1 MQRSA
6 IFLCAVFFC
15 LFTLVSLPIKAQE
28 LSGFEEDNSEIL
40 ARNLTPAQLE
50 KIKRAETAADQ
61 FVKRWQET
69 LDLRIVSQEMYA
81 RNSFYQMCNTFQV
94 IHILMFISGKSSIDP
109 IKVKNELGLEAM
121 QELNFAFWN
130 LAHISDEFELAKT
143 EKELKLQGIPCLMK
157 AKAKEPLPV
166 FKYNQNRPLDVKTL
180 KLAISTMNQAQQC
193 LQKDL
198 GKDFYKT
205 KTYQDNYQKARAEN
219 RPPKMYRD
227 WSDWGLFDL
236 DVIRVERGEFEIYFV
251 EEDGEMRV
259 LTLGYEL

>member
-6 IFLCAVFFC
+6 IFVCAVFFC

-28 LSGFEEDNSEIL
+28 LSDFEEDESEIL
-40 ARNLTPAQLE
+40 ASDLTPVQIE
-50 KIKRAETAADQ
+50 KIKRAEAAADQ
-61 FVKRWQET
+61 FIKRWQET

-81 RNSFYQMCNTFQV
+81 RNSFYQLCNAFQV

-143 EKELKLQGIPCLMK
+143 EKELRLQGIPCLMK
-157 AKAKEPLPV
+157 AKAKESV

-180 KLAISTMNQAQQC
+180 KLMISTCNNANLC
-193 LQKDL
+193 IQKEL

-205 KTYQDNYQKARAEN
+205 KTYQDNYQKARTEN
-219 RPPKMYRD
+219 RPSKMYRD
-227 WSDWGLFDL
+227 WSDWGLFEL
-236 DVIRVERGEFEIYFV
+236 EVVKVERGEFEIYLV

>member
-6 IFLCAVFFC
+6 IFVCAVFFC

-28 LSGFEEDNSEIL
+28 LSDLEEDESEIL
-40 ARNLTPAQLE
+40 ASDLTPAQLE

-61 FVKRWQET
+61 FIKRWQET

-81 RNSFYQMCNTFQV
+81 RNSFYQMCNALQAV
-94 IHILMFISGKSSIDP
+94 HILMFMSESSIDP

-143 EKELKLQGIPCLMK
+143 EKELRLQGIPCLMR
-157 AKAKEPLPV
+157 AKAKEPV

-180 KLAISTMNQAQQC
+180 KLAISTLNQVQQC
-193 LQKDL
+193 MQKDL
-198 GKDFYKT
+198 GEGFYKT

-219 RPPKMYRD
+219 RPSKMCRD